1 MSAIHLNRTDNAET
15 VACAGQINPLATKY
29 IKGHSMVK
37 IVYNRLLGAWYIVR
51 GAHHTPIGGRFESK
65 QAAQAWLAR
74 DR

>member
-1 MSAIHLNRTDNAET
+1 MSAIHLNKADNAET
-15 VACAGQINPLATKY
+15 VVHAGQLNPLATKFTKQGD
-29 IKGHSMVK
+29 IMK

-51 GAHHTPIGGRFESK
+51 GQHQTPIGGRFESK